1 MFYITIRLLTTMR
14 NVVNADV
21 ELYQNLLPLN
31 GVMKH
36 LVYVV

>member
-1 MFYITIRLLTTMR
+1 MR

-36 LVYVV
+36 LVYVILFFFAMENYD